1 MRLTLSLSVAG
12 CALLFLGIWGMTV
25 TLPTKMLVRNFPIDV
40 QERLKPRLDSLPMSP
55 KRILGWVI
63 LVLFMGGYVGLFVIG
78 GLDGMKHG
86 FTFLQFFLRFF
97 TIGAVIKVFDIA
109 ALDYYLLSKTHFF
122 QHYFPETEGCAGWQ
136 DFGYNRKQQTRQCIL
151 ILLGSLCFALV
162 FTLM

>member
-63 LVLFMGGYVGLFVIG
+63 LVLFMAGYVVLFVIG

-97 TIGAVIKVFDIA
+97 TIGAVIKVFDNA

-136 DFGYNRKQQTRQCIL
+136 DCGYNRKQQTRQCIL
-151 ILLGSLCFALV
+151 ILVGSLCFA
-162 FTLM
+162 